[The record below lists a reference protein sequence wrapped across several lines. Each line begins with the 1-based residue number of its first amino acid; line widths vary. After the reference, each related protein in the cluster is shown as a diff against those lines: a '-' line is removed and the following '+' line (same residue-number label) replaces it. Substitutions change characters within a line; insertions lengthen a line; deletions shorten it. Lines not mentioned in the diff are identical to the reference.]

1 MIIVTRKADEIL
13 KRKNLSRYKLSKLIN
28 KDESYINHV
37 FRGEQPFSE
46 NVIKKLLPILEIPRA
61 EFESWIIADK
71 YPKEIIE
78 RAIRI
83 KKEFPYKRKSVLTV
97 KIDKILEEKD
107 MSRTALAKQ
116 INYSQSGLNRMIT
129 GKINTSKPVLE
140 KVSKALDIPQEEI
153 SSWILADKYSLQVL
167 EMAYNEQS

>member
-1 MIIVTRKADEIL
+1 MLNIKNQTDKIL
-13 KRKNLSRYKLSKLIN
+13 KEKSISYYELSKLTGY
-28 KDESYINHV
+28 DVSYLNNI
-37 FRGEQPFSE
+37 FKGKRPFSKE
-46 NVIKKLLPILEIPRA
+46 LLKKLLPILEISKE
-61 EFESWIIADK
+61 EFESWIITDK

-129 GKINTSKPVLE
+129 GKINISKPVLE
-140 KVSKALDIPQEEI
+140 KVSKALDISQEEI
-153 SSWILADKYSLQVL
+153 SSWILADKHSLQVL
-167 EMAYNEQS
+167 EMA